1 MPWHLSTKA
10 DGCSGFAVVQDSNGK
25 VVGCH
30 KTKAKAQAQLAAL
43 NINAKEASM
52 GDRAPKENL
61 VRAMSPGLEYEV
73 REEQD
78 AGPKM
83 VGHFAVFDEWTEV
96 ESMFEGHFLERNAP
110 GAFSKTIA
118 ERADRIQATFN
129 HGHDP
134 DLGDKVLGNVVDLH
148 EDDRGVAYEVDMFPS
163 VPPLLMDGLR
173 AGKYGSSYRFRVLKE
188 EWDDKPHSSDH
199 NPTGLPERT
208 VREAEVYEFG
218 PVTYPAYA
226 GATAGIRSMT
236 DEFMLREPARKE
248 PQHLAEVI
256 AYNLP
261 KPAGEATSVP
271 KHKPT
276 KRRFSR
282 REDYER
288 WLSKN

>member
-1 MPWHLSTKA
+1 M
-10 DGCSGFAVVQDSNGK
+10 VQDSNGK

-43 NINAKEASM
+43 NINAKEAHM

-110 GAFSKTIA
+110 GAFSKTIS

-148 EDDRGVAYEVDMFPS
+148 EDDRGAAYEVDLFPS

-173 AGKYGSSYRFRVLKE
+173 AGKYGSSYRFRVLRE
-188 EWDDKPHSSDH
+188 EWDDKPQTSEY
-199 NPTGLPERT
+199 NPDR
-208 VREAEVYEFG
+208 
-218 PVTYPAYA
+218 
-226 GATAGIRSMT
+226 
-236 DEFMLREPARKE
+236 PARAHGARGRGLRVR
-248 PQHLAEVI
+248 PGDLSGLRRGHRRDPVHDRRVHAARACAEGAAAPGRSDRI
-256 AYNLP
+256 Q
-261 KPAGEATSVP
+261 PADAGGEATSAP
-271 KHKPT
+271 KHVPT

-282 REDYER
+282 REDYLR
-288 WLSKN
+288 WLSKS